1 MAGGTPPGRGG
12 GRVKAVRPASERL
25 AQVLRGLCRDVR
37 LWEPLRRHTTFR
49 IGGPADV
56 LAVPRSA
63 EELRAVVAWLYEH
76 GEAFVVLGRG
86 SNVLVSDRGVRGV
99 VVKVAGGLDR
109 VRWEGG
115 RVVAEA
121 GAGLPKLSLRAAARG
136 LAGLEFAAGIPG
148 SVGGGVVM
156 NAGAHGR
163 SLAEVVWA
171 VRVVRPQGEERWPA
185 EALGFAYRTSR
196 LQREAGVVVEV
207 ELELQ
212 PAPAR
217 EVLDRTQRWLQQRG
231 ATQPVQMPSSG
242 CVFRNPPGDAA
253 GRLIELCGAK
263 GMREGGVQIST
274 VHANYVVNTGGGRA
288 EDVLRLVERVRERVR
303 RTFQVELEL
312 EVQLVGQF

>member
-1 MAGGTPPGRGG
+1 M
-12 GRVKAVRPASERL
+12 KAAASASVERL
-25 AQVLRGLCRDVR
+25 AQALRRVCRDVR
-37 LWEPLRRHTTFR
+37 CGEPLRRHTTFR

-56 LAVPRSA
+56 LVVPRSGD
-63 EELRAVVAWLYEH
+63 ELRAVAAWLYERA
-76 GEAFVVLGRG
+76 EPFVVLGRG

-109 VRWEGG
+109 VRWDGS

-121 GAGLPKLSLRAAARG
+121 GAGLPRLSLRAASRG

-156 NAGAHGR
+156 NAGAHGH
-163 SLAEVVWA
+163 SLAEVVRA
-171 VRVVRPQGEERWPA
+171 VRVVRPRGEERWPA
-185 EALGFAYRTSR
+185 EALGFGYRTSR

-212 PAPAR
+212 AASAQ
-217 EVLDRTQRWLQQRG
+217 EVLERTQRWLEQRG
-231 ATQPVQMPSSG
+231 ATQPVKLPSSG

-253 GRLIELCGAK
+253 GRLIEQCGAK
-263 GMREGGVQIST
+263 GMREGGVEVST
-274 VHANYVVNTGGGRA
+274 LHANYVVNTGGGRA

-312 EVQLVGQF
+312 EVQLVGEF

>member
-1 MAGGTPPGRGG
+1 M
-12 GRVKAVRPASERL
+12 KAVRPASAERL
-25 AQVLRGLCRDVR
+25 AQALRGLCRDVR
-37 LWEPLRRHTTFR
+37 CHEPLRRHTTFR

-56 LAVPRSA
+56 LAVPRNG
-63 EELRAVVAWLYEH
+63 EELRAVVRWLYGH

-121 GAGLPKLSLRAAARG
+121 GAGLPRLSLQAASRG

-148 SVGGGVVM
+148 SAGGGVVM
-156 NAGAHGR
+156 NAGAHGH
-163 SLAEVVWA
+163 SLAEVVRA
-171 VRVVRPQGEERWPA
+171 VHVVRPQGEERWPA
-185 EALGFAYRTSR
+185 EVLGFAYRTSR

-207 ELELQ
+207 ELELR

-217 EVLDRTQRWLQQRG
+217 EVLGRTQRWLEQRG
-231 ATQPVQMPSSG
+231 ATQPVKIPSSG

-263 GMREGGVQIST
+263 GMREGGVEVST
-274 VHANYVVNTGGGRA
+274 LHANYVVNTGGGRA